1 MRAARRGHSATC
13 LSNVSAGRGVCSW
26 EDMLQALAHLDLEH
40 QEVAEEGM
48 FQASLLRRAAC
59 FYTPCR
65 NCSHILH
72 PGHDLAPKGA
82 DLVVC
87 VRWQHQLHAL
97 HSRLLGRHSV
107 LLVLLA
113 FSWERQNKEMA
124 SVICIAERCCT
135 EQGSACCQYPAEPC
149 CCSVGP

>member
-1 MRAARRGHSATC
+1 MRGARRGHSATC
-13 LSNVSAGRGVCSW
+13 LSDVSVGRGLCSW
-26 EDMLQALAHLDLEH
+26 EVTLEALAHLDLEP
-40 QEVAEEGM
+40 QEGGWGENVPG
-48 FQASLLRRAAC
+48 FPGRRAAC
-59 FYTPCR
+59 LHTPCR

-87 VRWQHQLHAL
+87 MRWQYQLHAL
-97 HSRLLGRHSV
+97 HSRLLGWHGV

-113 FSWERQNKEMA
+113 FSWERQNKETA
-124 SVICIAERCCT
+124 SAIRIAERCCT
-135 EQGSACCQYPAEPC
+135 EQGGACCQYPAEPC